1 MRHTKRRNEG
11 KRSRKST
18 DPSTLFVGCVVVLLV
33 ILLYAT
39 VSTVSENRRMKV
51 LRASM
56 EEMHRRKKTEGFT
69 LFHLDKSRFVWAF
82 ADCLADPDC
91 TIQYMHVAKTGG
103 TYLKWAMNKILDVS
117 RVESYEIKNIWY
129 TWHRDCCGEELKG
142 RFLAD
147 PSSYCRRPFASYQTQ
162 QKIFTETMVETCK
175 QLRKRVVVLTSFREP
190 LTRALSWIHQVCN
203 KNLRWRQEDELRA
216 CERCTYEADL
226 DFFNRFKTLQGLDA
240 TMLSNSTFWSIMH
253 GHDMLAIDNADFN
266 EFLHL
271 LEGALPASYEHQF
284 KFLFEHTQAKNE
296 EEIEVCNFRV
306 PSAMVKNYKDELLLY
321 RKIVLGDRGR

>member
-1 MRHTKRRNEG
+1 MNLTMRNLGKTKLILMG
-11 KRSRKST
+11 
-18 DPSTLFVGCVVVLLV
+18 FVIAALLIVLL
-33 ILLYAT
+33 YMAM
-39 VSTVSENRRMKV
+39 SRSGGDRRRKAF
-51 LRASM
+51 RASM
-56 EEMHRRKKTEGFT
+56 YSAKHRRKKTEGFT

-129 TWHRDCCGEELKG
+129 TWHRDCCGEELNG

-147 PSSYCRRPFASYQTQ
+147 PSSYCSRPFSSYQTDR
-162 QKIFTETMVETCK
+162 KFFIENILETCK
-175 QLRKRVVVLTSFREP
+175 QLSKRVVFLVSFREP
-190 LTRALSWIHQVCN
+190 LTRAVSWIHQICN
-203 KNLRWRQEDELRA
+203 KNTRKRTSEVLEA
-216 CERCTYEADL
+216 CQRCTYADDP
-226 DFFNRFKTLQGLDA
+226 DFYNQYKSLQGLDA
-240 TMLSNSTFWSIMH
+240 LMLSNRTFWSGMDGH
-253 GHDMLAIDNADFN
+253 GMLAIDNADFN

-271 LEGALPASYEHQF
+271 LEGAMPDSYEHSF
-284 KFLFEHTQAKNE
+284 KKLFEGKQTQNVEKTQ
-296 EEIEVCNFRV
+296 VCNFRV

>member
-1 MRHTKRRNEG
+1 MRRPGGQRDKEKTKLILMG
-11 KRSRKST
+11 
-18 DPSTLFVGCVVVLLV
+18 FVIAALLIVLL
-33 ILLYAT
+33 IMAM
-39 VSTVSENRRMKV
+39 SRSGGDRRRKAF
-51 LRASM
+51 RASM
-56 EEMHRRKKTEGFT
+56 YSAKHRRKKTEGFT

-82 ADCLADPDC
+82 ADCLTDPHC
-91 TIQYMHVAKTGG
+91 TIQYLHERKTGG
-103 TYLKWAMNKILDVS
+103 TYLKWAMAKILDVS
-117 RVESYEIKNIWY
+117 KYEWYDNIWNK
-129 TWHRDCCGEELKG
+129 DCCNEQVRD

-147 PSSYCRRPFASYQTQ
+147 PSSYCSRPFASYQTQ

-253 GHDMLAIDNADFN
+253 GHDMLAIDNADLN

-271 LEGALPASYEHQF
+271 LELAMPESHEEQF
-284 KFLFEHTQAKNE
+284 KKLFKSTQAKNVE
-296 EEIEVCNFRV
+296 KTQLCEFSM
-306 PSAMVKNYKDELLLY
+306 PSSMMKNYSDEILLY
-321 RKIVLGDRGR
+321 RKIVLGENRPKSPWEGS